1 MSSLPVMTVL
11 TPLPRSAFTLIEL
24 LVVVA
29 IIAILAGMLLP
40 AVGMVKEQAR
50 NSNCKSN
57 LRQISSCM
65 YAYMGDH
72 ESRFP
77 TGWTT
82 TTGYVS
88 WDDLLSDYDG
98 REMNDTTKNAIRL
111 SIPGTNPLHLKS
123 YRLYVCPGETAKYPG
138 DPNDTPAGE
147 QTRFLRTYAM
157 NRGWDGSTGSGTDS
171 QVRGIYAKNTTG
183 SDWAAQLSTIR
194 RPSQTLML
202 VEMRYIWNRLGSELG
217 NVVDNA
223 NSDGS
228 GNSPG
233 GMIAQA
239 QLSGGIGNRT
249 PLHRGKWNY
258 LFVDGHVETLTAAQT
273 IGSGA
278 TLNGPVA
285 ADSFWAR

>member
-1 MSSLPVMTVL
+1 MSSFQVMTAL

-40 AVGMVKEQAR
+40 AVGMVKDQAR

-77 TGWTT
+77 TGWTAT
-82 TTGYVS
+82 NVYVS

-98 REMNDTTKNAIRL
+98 RDLAEGAKNATRL
-111 SIPGTNPLHLKS
+111 EITGVNPTQMKG
-123 YRLYVCPGETAKYPG
+123 YRLYVCPGETAKYAG
-138 DPNDTPAGE
+138 DPNNTPVGE
-147 QTRFLRTYAM
+147 LIRFLRTYAF
-157 NRGWDGSTGSGTDS
+157 NRGWDGSTGLGRDS
-171 QVRGIYAKNTTG
+171 QVKGIYAQNITG
-183 SDWAAQLSTIR
+183 SDWSAPMSEIR

-202 VEMRYIWNRLGSELG
+202 VEMRYIWNRLGSDLG

-223 NSDGS
+223 NSNGS

-233 GMIAQA
+233 GMLAQV
-239 QLSGGIGNRT
+239 QLSNGVGNRT

-258 LFVDGHVETLTAAQT
+258 LFVDGHVETLAAAQT

-278 TLNGPVA
+278 TINGPVA

>member
-1 MSSLPVMTVL
+1 MTVL

-82 TTGYVS
+82 GTGYVS

-98 REMNDTTKNAIRL
+98 RDMNDTAKNAMRL
-111 SIPGTNPLHLKS
+111 TIAGANPLHLKS
-123 YRLYVCPGETAKYPG
+123 YRLYVCPAETAKYPG
-138 DPNDTPAGE
+138 DPNDTPALE

-171 QVRGIYAKNTTG
+171 QVRGIYAKNTTD

-217 NVVDNA
+217 TVVDNA

-233 GMIAQA
+233 GMLAQV

-258 LFVDGHVETLTAAQT
+258 LFVDGHVETLTATQT
-273 IGSGA
+273 IGSG
-278 TLNGPVA
+278 TTINGPVA